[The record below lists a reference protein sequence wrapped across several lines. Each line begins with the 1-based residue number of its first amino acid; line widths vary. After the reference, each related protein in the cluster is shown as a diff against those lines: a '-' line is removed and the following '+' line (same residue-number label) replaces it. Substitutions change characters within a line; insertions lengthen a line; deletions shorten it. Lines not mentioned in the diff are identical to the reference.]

1 MTDKEKRPDPT
12 QRAISKL
19 KSRFS
24 FFRKGAASALAR
36 LMDPIA
42 AEPLCDALRDRS
54 AGVRREAAFALRE
67 IMKLCRE
74 AGVVPPSC
82 KPPTDS
88 SLDYVSLWCYRAV
101 IRVVPALCEA
111 LKDVDAGVR
120 REAAFTLG
128 ITKVP
133 AAAQPLIAALRDV
146 NQQVRMCAALALGEI
161 QDASGNAALFEALQ
175 REDLAVVSGAYAFF
189 IAQGKPNTEPV
200 LVKALKKHGQ
210 PLMAEDYVNSG
221 NSHLAA
227 AARKWAL
234 EHNWTFASGAP
245 SEDRI
250 VSRKTWGQGQ

>member
-1 MTDKEKRPDPT
+1 MTDKGKRPDST
-12 QRAISKL
+12 QRTISKL

-42 AEPLCDALRDRS
+42 APALCDALRDRS
-54 AGVRREAAFALRE
+54 AGVRREAAFALRQ
-67 IMKLCRE
+67 IMNLCRE
-74 AGVVPPSC
+74 AGAIPPSREALIGA
-82 KPPTDS
+82 
-88 SLDYVSLWCYRAV
+88 SLDYVALWCCRAV
-101 IRVVPALCEA
+101 PRVVPALCEA

-128 ITKVP
+128 ITKAP
-133 AAAQPLIAALRDV
+133 TATQPLIAALRDV

-189 IAQGKPNTEPV
+189 IAEGKPNTEPV

-210 PLMAEDYVNSG
+210 SLMAEDYVNSG
-221 NSHLAA
+221 NSHLEA
-227 AARKWAL
+227 AARKWAS
-234 EHNWTFASGAP
+234 EHNWTAAPGTP

-250 VSRKTWGQGQ
+250 VRRTTWGGH